1 MSHMLRLLSGIFLL
15 TLFAPA
21 LSLAGQ
27 KALVIGASEYP
38 HLPPKSQL
46 PGAARDADKFA
57 TFLVEE
63 WNFEERDV
71 KVIKGRSATKKAIVS
86 AIKTHLRDGS
96 VKGDKLVFYF
106 SGHGSQIT
114 DKNGDE
120 RQDGKDEAL
129 VPSDVRKVYDNSATK
144 YYLSDDEIKKLFAPL
159 KDRQVL
165 MVIDACHS
173 GTVTRAGPG
182 SDTTDVR
189 QRYHPSH
196 LPPAPRFDA
205 IPFTDPATETFSD
218 EFAGVALT
226 AAALPHQYSWEDGNL
241 GGIFTHH
248 FIEGLTNSK
257 ADLNKNGRISISEQ
271 IAYLRWNTEQWCES
285 VQVCKEKRVGF
296 SPNFEPKSAA
306 SKLVSDWK
314 ADQNPE
320 EADPS
325 DIIPAVNAD
334 TLSLQ
339 LIGAKENNSLKLED
353 TFRIEISSR
362 KGGFVTLFDVRAN
375 GELELLYP
383 FDEDELLNITS
394 DRELKLPRY
403 SDGFD
408 LVASEPLGKGQLLL
422 VVTEEKVDFANL
434 IAKTRSI
441 NAMAGAEETLGD
453 FAAELM
459 EALTNEAYQTEDGDW
474 AGVRL
479 PKWSATSL
487 EYFVE

>member
-1 MSHMLRLLSGIFLL
+1 MNRLPISAGTLSNGVRVFR
-15 TLFAPA
+15 FAKKKGLGFPQTSNLSRRPA
-21 LSLAGQ
+21 NL
-27 KALVIGASEYP
+27 LVIGR
-38 HLPPKSQL
+38 L
-46 PGAARDADKFA
+46 
-57 TFLVEE
+57 
-63 WNFEERDV
+63 
-71 KVIKGRSATKKAIVS
+71 IK
-86 AIKTHLRDGS
+86 
-96 VKGDKLVFYF
+96 
-106 SGHGSQIT
+106 
-114 DKNGDE
+114 
-120 RQDGKDEAL
+120 
-129 VPSDVRKVYDNSATK
+129 
-144 YYLSDDEIKKLFAPL
+144 
-159 KDRQVL
+159 
-165 MVIDACHS
+165 
-173 GTVTRAGPG
+173 
-182 SDTTDVR
+182 
-189 QRYHPSH
+189 
-196 LPPAPRFDA
+196 
-205 IPFTDPATETFSD
+205 
-218 EFAGVALT
+218 
-226 AAALPHQYSWEDGNL
+226 
-241 GGIFTHH
+241 
-248 FIEGLTNSK
+248 
-257 ADLNKNGRISISEQ
+257 
-271 IAYLRWNTEQWCES
+271 
-285 VQVCKEKRVGF
+285 
-296 SPNFEPKSAA
+296 
-306 SKLVSDWK
+306 
-314 ADQNPE
+314 NPE